1 MKLHHTKYTENY
13 KNFILKRL
21 DSDGDLKE
29 DASREDRII
38 YLTNRINA
46 EYGWGIQ
53 KYGERE
59 AISRWLQGIAIDIP
73 IWYDEIVD
81 LAIEMGS
88 IDENP
93 SKAVE
98 QKVIDDYF
106 LFMANIIIKLR
117 KELTSQLAHMRYLPS

>member
-53 KYGERE
+53 KYGERK
-59 AISRWLQGIAIDIP
+59 AISQWLQGIPIDIP
-73 IWYDEIVD
+73 VWYDEIVD

-106 LFMANIIIKLR
+106 LFMADIIIKLR
-117 KELTSQLAHMRYLPS
+117 KELTSQLAHME

>member
-53 KYGERE
+53 RYGERK
-59 AISRWLQGIAIDIP
+59 AISQWLQGIPIDIP
-73 IWYDEIVD
+73 VWYDEIVD

-106 LFMANIIIKLR
+106 LFMADIIIKLR
-117 KELTSQLAHMRYLPS
+117 KELTSQLAHME